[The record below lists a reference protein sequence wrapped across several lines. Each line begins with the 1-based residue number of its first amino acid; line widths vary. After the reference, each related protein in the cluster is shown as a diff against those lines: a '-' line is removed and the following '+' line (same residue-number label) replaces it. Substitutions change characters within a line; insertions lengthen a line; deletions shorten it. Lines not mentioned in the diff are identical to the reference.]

1 MAERNV
7 TLEKTIAALTEQKK
21 YPALRDI
28 LVTMNPTDIA
38 IMFDDLEEHTLPL
51 LFRLLPKDIASETFV
66 EMDPDSQELLIRGF
80 SDSELKEV
88 VDELYVD
95 DAVDLVEEMPA
106 NVVKRILRQAD
117 AETRKLINDILKYPE
132 DSAGSIMTTEF
143 VDLRPNMTVAD
154 AVKHIKRTGFDSE
167 TINTCYVTD
176 EGKHL
181 LGIVSI
187 RSIILAED
195 ETPLADIMEENVIA
209 AGTLDDQEDAID
221 MISKYNF
228 TVLPVVDGEQRLVG
242 IITVD
247 DALDVMEDEATE
259 DIERM
264 GGVNPV
270 DKPYLKTNP
279 FRFWL
284 ARIPW
289 LLVLMIGASFTG
301 LILNHYQTIL
311 DPTLLLT
318 LLLFVPMIMDAGG
331 NAGSQTSVTI
341 VRSIS
346 LEDIEFSDFFRVVF
360 KEFCAA
366 LLCGLTLAVIAFVK
380 IWFVDGMLL
389 HNETVTMTM
398 VIAVCAALLL
408 TIMAAKLIGCILPML
423 ADKLK
428 IDPAMVTSPLITT
441 LVDIVCLAIYF
452 GLATAFLGG

>member
-66 EMDPDSQELLIRGF
+66 EMEPDSQELLMRGF

-195 ETPLADIMEENVIA
+195 ETPLSEIMEENVIA

-228 TVLPVVDGEQRLVG
+228 TVLPVVDGEGRLVG

-259 DIERM
+259 DIEKM
-264 GGVNPV
+264 GGVTPV

-289 LLVLMIGASFTG
+289 LLILMLAAATTS
-301 LILNHYQTIL
+301 LILSHYQSIL

-318 LLLFVPMIMDAGG
+318 LLLFIPMVMDAGG

-346 LEDIEFSDFFRVVF
+346 LEDIEFSDFFRVVL
-360 KEFCAA
+360 KEFCVA
-366 LLCGLTLAVIAFVK
+366 LLCGLTLAIIAFVK
-380 IWFVDGMLL
+380 IQVVDVMLL
-389 HNETVTMTM
+389 HNEAITLPVTV
-398 VIAVCAALLL
+398 AVCVSLVL
-408 TIMAAKLIGCILPML
+408 TILAAKLIGCILPML
-423 ADKLK
+423 AEKLK

-441 LVDIVCLAIYF
+441 IVDIVCLAIYF
-452 GLATAFLGG
+452 GLATCFLPG

>member
-66 EMDPDSQELLIRGF
+66 EMDPDSQEILIRGF

-143 VDLRPNMTVAD
+143 VDLRPGMTVAD

-167 TINTCYVTD
+167 TINTCYITD

-181 LGIVSI
+181 LGTVSI
-187 RSIILAED
+187 RTLILSEE
-195 ETPLADIMEENVIA
+195 ETLLSDIMEENVIA

-221 MISKYNF
+221 MISKYGF

-247 DALDVMEDEATE
+247 DAMDVMEDEATE

-289 LLVLMIGASFTG
+289 LVVLMIGATFTG
-301 LILNHYQTIL
+301 LLVDHYQTVL

-318 LLLFVPMIMDAGG
+318 LLLFIPMLMDTGG

-346 LEDIEFSDFFRVVF
+346 LEDIEFSDFFRVVW
-360 KEFCAA
+360 KEFCVAI
-366 LLCGLTLAVIAFVK
+366 LCGLTLAVIAFGK
-380 IWFVDGMLL
+380 IMLVDHLL
-389 HNETVTMTM
+389 LQNEAVTLTVAL
-398 VIAVCAALLL
+398 AVCAALVL
-408 TIMAAKLIGCILPML
+408 TVLAAKLIGSILPML
-423 ADKLK
+423 AEKCH

-441 LVDIVCLAIYF
+441 IVDIVCLAIYF
-452 GLATAFLGG
+452 GLATVLLG

>member
-289 LLVLMIGASFTG
+289 LLVLMICASFTG
-301 LILNHYQTIL
+301 LILNHYQAIL

-346 LEDIEFSDFFRVVF
+346 LEDIEFSDFFRVVL
-360 KEFCAA
+360 KEFCVA

-398 VIAVCAALLL
+398 TIAVCAALLL
-408 TIMAAKLIGCILPML
+408 TILAAKLIGCILPML
-423 ADKLK
+423 AEKLK

>member
-228 TVLPVVDGEQRLVG
+228 TVLPVVDGERRLVG

-289 LLVLMIGASFTG
+289 LLVLMICASFTG
-301 LILNHYQTIL
+301 LILNHYQAIL

-346 LEDIEFSDFFRVVF
+346 LEDIEFSDFFRVVL
-360 KEFCAA
+360 KEFCVA

-380 IWFVDGMLL
+380 IWFLDGMLL
-389 HNETVTMTM
+389 HNEAVTMTM
-398 VIAVCAALLL
+398 TIAVCAALLL
-408 TIMAAKLIGCILPML
+408 TILAAKLIGCILPML
-423 ADKLK
+423 AEKLK

>member
-1 MAERNV
+1 MSERNV

-143 VDLRPNMTVAD
+143 VDLRPSMTVAD

-187 RSIILAED
+187 RSIILAEE
-195 ETPLADIMEENVIA
+195 ETPLSEIMEENVIA

-259 DIERM
+259 DIEKM
-264 GGVNPV
+264 GGVTPV

-289 LLVLMIGASFTG
+289 LLLLMLGATFTG
-301 LILNHYQTIL
+301 LILGHYQAVL

-318 LLLFVPMIMDAGG
+318 LFIFIPMVMDTGG

-346 LEDIEFSDFFRVVF
+346 LEDIEFSDFFRVVL
-360 KEFCAA
+360 KEFLVA
-366 LLCGLTLAVIAFVK
+366 LLCGLTLAVVAFVK
-380 IWFVDGMLL
+380 IQVVDVMLL
-389 HNETVTMTM
+389 HNEAVTISMT
-398 VIAVCAALLL
+398 IAVCTALVL
-408 TIMAAKLIGCILPML
+408 TVMAAKLIGCILPML
-423 ADKLK
+423 AEKLK

-441 LVDIVCLAIYF
+441 IVDIVCLAIYF
-452 GLATAFLGG
+452 GLAAAFLGV

>member
-1 MAERNV
+1 MAERNA

-38 IMFDDLEEHTLPL
+38 IMFNDLEEHTLPL

-66 EMDPDSQELLIRGF
+66 EMDPDSQEILIRGF

-143 VDLRPNMTVAD
+143 VDLRPSMTVAD

-167 TINTCYVTD
+167 TINTCYITD
-176 EGKHL
+176 DGKHL
-181 LGIVSI
+181 LGTVSI
-187 RSIILAED
+187 RTLILTEE
-195 ETPLADIMEENVIA
+195 ETLLSDIMEENVIA

-221 MISKYNF
+221 MISKYGF

-247 DALDVMEDEATE
+247 DAMDVMEDEATE
-259 DIERM
+259 DIEKM

-289 LLVLMIGASFTG
+289 LVILMIGATFTG
-301 LILNHYQTIL
+301 LLVDHYQTVL

-318 LLLFVPMIMDAGG
+318 LLLFIPMLMDTGG

-346 LEDIEFSDFFRVVF
+346 LEDIEFSDFFRVVI
-360 KEFCAA
+360 KEFCVAI
-366 LLCGLTLAVIAFVK
+366 LCGLTLAVIAFGK
-380 IWFVDGMLL
+380 IMLVDHFLL
-389 HNETVTMTM
+389 QNEAVTLTVAL
-398 VIAVCAALLL
+398 AVCAALML
-408 TIMAAKLIGCILPML
+408 TVLAAKLIGSILPML
-423 ADKLK
+423 AEKCH
-428 IDPAMVTSPLITT
+428 IDPAMVTAPLITT
-441 LVDIVCLAIYF
+441 IVDIVCLAIYF
-452 GLATAFLGG
+452 GLASILLA

>member
-195 ETPLADIMEENVIA
+195 ETPLAEIMEENVIA

-228 TVLPVVDGEQRLVG
+228 TVLPVVDGERRLVG

-289 LLVLMIGASFTG
+289 LLVLMICASFTG
-301 LILNHYQTIL
+301 LILNHYQAIL

-346 LEDIEFSDFFRVVF
+346 LEDIEFSDFFRVVL
-360 KEFCAA
+360 KEFCVA

-398 VIAVCAALLL
+398 TIAVCAALLL
-408 TIMAAKLIGCILPML
+408 TILAAKLIGCILPML
-423 ADKLK
+423 AEKLK

>member
-195 ETPLADIMEENVIA
+195 ETPLAEIMEENVIA

-228 TVLPVVDGEQRLVG
+228 TVLPVVDGERRLVG

-289 LLVLMIGASFTG
+289 LLVLMICASFTG
-301 LILNHYQTIL
+301 LILNHYQAIL

-318 LLLFVPMIMDAGG
+318 LLLFLPMIMDAGG

-346 LEDIEFSDFFRVVF
+346 LEDIEFSDFFRVVL
-360 KEFCAA
+360 KEFCVA

-398 VIAVCAALLL
+398 TIAVCAALLL
-408 TIMAAKLIGCILPML
+408 TILAAKLIGCILPML
-423 ADKLK
+423 AEKLK

>member
-66 EMDPDSQELLIRGF
+66 EMDPDSQEILIRGF

-143 VDLRPNMTVAD
+143 VDLRPTMTVAD

-176 EGKHL
+176 DGKHL
-181 LGIVSI
+181 LGTISI
-187 RSIILAED
+187 RTLILSE
-195 ETPLADIMEENVIA
+195 ENTVLSDIMEENVIS

-221 MISKYNF
+221 IISKYGF

-247 DALDVMEDEATE
+247 DAMDVMEDEATE

-289 LLVLMIGASFTG
+289 LMVLMVCASFTG
-301 LILNHYQTIL
+301 LILEHYQTIL
-311 DPTLLLT
+311 DPSLLLT
-318 LLLFVPMIMDAGG
+318 LLIFIPMIMDAGG

-346 LEDIEFSDFFRVVF
+346 LEDIEFSDFFRVVW
-360 KEFCAA
+360 KELRVA
-366 LLCGLTLAVIAFVK
+366 LLCGLTLAVIAFGK
-380 IWFVDGMLL
+380 ILLVDQYLL
-389 HNETVTMTM
+389 QNEAVTMSM
-398 VIAVCAALLL
+398 ALAVCAALVL
-408 TIMAAKLIGCILPML
+408 TVLAAKLIGCILPML
-423 ADKLK
+423 AEKLK

-441 LVDIVCLAIYF
+441 IVDIVCLAIYF
-452 GLATAFLGG
+452 ALASLMLGG

>member
-80 SDSELKEV
+80 SDNELKEV

-132 DSAGSIMTTEF
+132 DSAGSIMTTEY
-143 VDLRPNMTVAD
+143 VDLRPSMTVAD

-181 LGIVSI
+181 LGTVSI

-195 ETPLADIMEENVIA
+195 ETPLAEIMEENVIA

-228 TVLPVVDGEQRLVG
+228 TVLPVVDGEHRLVG

-289 LLVLMIGASFTG
+289 LLVLMICASFTG
-301 LILNHYQTIL
+301 LIMDHYQAIL

-318 LLLFVPMIMDAGG
+318 LLLFIPMIMDAGG

-360 KEFCAA
+360 KEFCVA
-366 LLCGLTLAVIAFVK
+366 LLCGLTLALVAFAK
-380 IWFVDGMLL
+380 IQLVDVMLM
-389 HNETVTMTM
+389 HNETVTLTMTL
-398 VIAVCAALLL
+398 AVCLSLVL
-408 TIMAAKLIGCILPML
+408 TIMAAKLIGSILPMV
-423 ADKLK
+423 AEKLK

>member
-1 MAERNV
+1 MAERNA

-66 EMDPDSQELLIRGF
+66 EMDPDSQEILIRGF

-143 VDLRPNMTVAD
+143 VDLRPSMTVAD

-167 TINTCYVTD
+167 TINTCYITD
-176 EGKHL
+176 DGKHL
-181 LGIVSI
+181 MGTVSI
-187 RSIILAED
+187 RTLILAEE
-195 ETPLADIMEENVIA
+195 ETVLSDIMEENVIS

-221 MISKYNF
+221 MISKYGF

-247 DALDVMEDEATE
+247 DAMDVMEDEATE
-259 DIERM
+259 DIEKM
-264 GGVNPV
+264 GGVTPV

-289 LLVLMIGASFTG
+289 LLILMLAATFTG
-301 LILNHYQTIL
+301 LLLDHYQTVL

-318 LLLFVPMIMDAGG
+318 LLVFIPMLMDTGG

-346 LEDIEFSDFFRVVF
+346 LEDIEFSDFFRVII
-360 KEFCAA
+360 KEFCVA
-366 LLCGLTLAVIAFVK
+366 LLCGLTLAVIAFGK
-380 IWFVDGMLL
+380 IMLVDRVLL
-389 HNETVTMTM
+389 QNDAITLSVTLA
-398 VIAVCAALLL
+398 ICAALVL
-408 TIMAAKLIGCILPML
+408 TVLAAKLIGSILPML

-428 IDPAMVTSPLITT
+428 IDPAMVTAPLITT
-441 LVDIVCLAIYF
+441 IVDIVCLAIYF
-452 GLATAFLGG
+452 GLATVLLG

>member
-1 MAERNV
+1 MAERNA

-66 EMDPDSQELLIRGF
+66 EMDPDSQEILIRGF

-143 VDLRPNMTVAD
+143 VDLRPSMTVAD

-167 TINTCYVTD
+167 TINTCYITD
-176 EGKHL
+176 DGKHL
-181 LGIVSI
+181 MGTVSI
-187 RSIILAED
+187 RTLILAEE
-195 ETPLADIMEENVIA
+195 ETVLSDIMEENVIS

-221 MISKYNF
+221 MISKYGF

-247 DALDVMEDEATE
+247 DAMDVMEDEATE
-259 DIERM
+259 DIEKM
-264 GGVNPV
+264 GGVTPV

-289 LLVLMIGASFTG
+289 LLILMLAATFTG
-301 LILNHYQTIL
+301 LLLDHYQTVL

-318 LLLFVPMIMDAGG
+318 LLVFIPMLMDTGG

-346 LEDIEFSDFFRVVF
+346 LEDIEFSDFFRVII
-360 KEFCAA
+360 KEFCVA
-366 LLCGLTLAVIAFVK
+366 LLCGLTLAVIAFGK
-380 IWFVDGMLL
+380 IMLVDRMLL
-389 HNETVTMTM
+389 QNDAITLSVTLAICVALVLTV
-398 VIAVCAALLL
+398 L
-408 TIMAAKLIGCILPML
+408 AAKLIGSILPML

-428 IDPAMVTSPLITT
+428 IDPAMVTAPLITT
-441 LVDIVCLAIYF
+441 IVDIVCLAIYF
-452 GLATAFLGG
+452 GLATVLLS

>member
-228 TVLPVVDGEQRLVG
+228 TVLPVVDGERRLVG

-289 LLVLMIGASFTG
+289 LLVLMICASFTG
-301 LILNHYQTIL
+301 LILNHYQAIL

-346 LEDIEFSDFFRVVF
+346 LEDIEFSDFFRVVL
-360 KEFCAA
+360 KEFCVA

-398 VIAVCAALLL
+398 TIAVCAALLL
-408 TIMAAKLIGCILPML
+408 TILAAKLIGCILPML
-423 ADKLK
+423 AEKLK

>member
-228 TVLPVVDGEQRLVG
+228 TVLPVVDGEHRLVG

-318 LLLFVPMIMDAGG
+318 LILFLPMIMDAGG

-346 LEDIEFSDFFRVVF
+346 LEDIEFSDFFRVVL
-360 KEFCAA
+360 KEFCVA

-398 VIAVCAALLL
+398 TIAVCVALLL
-408 TIMAAKLIGCILPML
+408 TILAAKLIGSILPML
-423 ADKLK
+423 AEKLK

>member
-7 TLEKTIAALTEQKK
+7 TLENTIATLTQQKK

-132 DSAGSIMTTEF
+132 ESAGSIMTTEF

-187 RSIILAED
+187 RAIILAED
-195 ETPLADIMEENVIA
+195 ETPLYEIMEDNVIA
-209 AGTLDDQEDAID
+209 ANTLDDQEDANDLIA
-221 MISKYNF
+221 KYNF

-259 DIERM
+259 DIEKM
-264 GGVNPV
+264 AGVNPV
-270 DKPYLKTNP
+270 DKPYLKTSP

-289 LLVLMIGASFTG
+289 LLILMLGAAFTG
-301 LILNHYQTIL
+301 LILEHYQTIL

-318 LLLFVPMIMDAGG
+318 LLLFIPMIMDTGG

-346 LEDIEFSDFFRVVF
+346 LEDIEFSDFFKVVL
-360 KEFCAA
+360 KEFCVA
-366 LLCGLTLAVIAFVK
+366 LLCGLTLAAVAFGK
-380 IWFVDGMLL
+380 IILVDQMLL
-389 HNETVTMTM
+389 ANEAVT
-398 VIAVCAALLL
+398 IAVALAVSAALVL
-408 TIMAAKLIGCILPML
+408 TVLAAKLIGCILPML
-423 ADKLK
+423 AEKLH

-441 LVDIVCLAIYF
+441 IVDIVCLLIYF
-452 GLATAFLGG
+452 ALATQFLAG

>member
-38 IMFDDLEEHTLPL
+38 IMFDDLEEYTLPL

-66 EMDPDSQELLIRGF
+66 EMDPDSQEILIRGF

-143 VDLRPNMTVAD
+143 VDLRPTMTVAD

-176 EGKHL
+176 DGKHL
-181 LGIVSI
+181 LGTISI
-187 RSIILAED
+187 RTLILSE
-195 ETPLADIMEENVIA
+195 ENTVLSDIMEENVIY

-221 MISKYNF
+221 IISKYGF

-247 DALDVMEDEATE
+247 DAMDVMEDEATE

-289 LLVLMIGASFTG
+289 LMVLMVCASFTG
-301 LILNHYQTIL
+301 LILEHYQTIL
-311 DPTLLLT
+311 DPSLLLT
-318 LLLFVPMIMDAGG
+318 LLIFIPMIMDAGG

-346 LEDIEFSDFFRVVF
+346 LEDIEFSDFFRVVW
-360 KEFCAA
+360 KELRVA
-366 LLCGLTLAVIAFVK
+366 LLCGLTLAVIAFGK
-380 IWFVDGMLL
+380 ILLVDQYLL
-389 HNETVTMTM
+389 QNEAVTMSM
-398 VIAVCAALLL
+398 ALAVCAALVL
-408 TIMAAKLIGCILPML
+408 TVLAAKLIGCILPMV
-423 ADKLK
+423 AEKLK

-441 LVDIVCLAIYF
+441 IVDIVCLAIYF
-452 GLATAFLGG
+452 ALASLMLGG

>member
-1 MAERNV
+1 MAERNA

-66 EMDPDSQELLIRGF
+66 EMDPDSQEILIRGF

-143 VDLRPNMTVAD
+143 VDLRPSMTVAD

-167 TINTCYVTD
+167 TINTCYITD
-176 EGKHL
+176 DGKHL
-181 LGIVSI
+181 MGTVSI
-187 RSIILAED
+187 RTLILAEE
-195 ETPLADIMEENVIA
+195 ETVLSDIMEENVIS

-221 MISKYNF
+221 MISKYGF

-247 DALDVMEDEATE
+247 DAMDVMEDEATE
-259 DIERM
+259 DIEKM
-264 GGVNPV
+264 GGVTPV

-289 LLVLMIGASFTG
+289 LMILMLAATFTG
-301 LILNHYQTIL
+301 LLLDHYQTVL

-318 LLLFVPMIMDAGG
+318 LLVFIPMLMDTGG

-346 LEDIEFSDFFRVVF
+346 LEDIEFSDFFRVII
-360 KEFCAA
+360 KEFCVA
-366 LLCGLTLAVIAFVK
+366 LLCGLTLAVIAFGK
-380 IWFVDGMLL
+380 IMLVDRMLL
-389 HNETVTMTM
+389 QNDAITLSVTLA
-398 VIAVCAALLL
+398 ICAALVL
-408 TIMAAKLIGCILPML
+408 TVLAAKLIGSILPML

-428 IDPAMVTSPLITT
+428 IDPAMVTAPLITT
-441 LVDIVCLAIYF
+441 IVDIVCLAIYF
-452 GLATAFLGG
+452 GLATVLLS

>member
-360 KEFCAA
+360 KEFCVA

>member
-143 VDLRPNMTVAD
+143 VDLRPSMKVAD

-195 ETPLADIMEENVIA
+195 ETPLAEIMEENVIA

-259 DIERM
+259 DIEKM

-301 LILNHYQTIL
+301 LILNRYQTIL

-346 LEDIEFSDFFRVVF
+346 LEDIEFSDFFRVVL
-360 KEFCAA
+360 KEFCVA

-389 HNETVTMTM
+389 HNKTVTMTM
-398 VIAVCAALLL
+398 VIAVCVALLL
-408 TIMAAKLIGCILPML
+408 TIIAAKLIGCILPML
-423 ADKLK
+423 AEKLK

>member
-7 TLEKTIAALTEQKK
+7 TLENTIAALTQQKK

-28 LVTMNPTDIA
+28 LVTMNPADIA

-66 EMDPDSQELLIRGF
+66 EMEPDSQELLIRGF

-167 TINTCYVTD
+167 TINTCYITD

-181 LGIVSI
+181 LGIASI
-187 RSIILAED
+187 RSLILAEED
-195 ETPLADIMEENVIA
+195 TPLYEVMEDNVIA
-209 AGTLDDQEDAID
+209 ANTLDDQEDAIA
-221 MISKYNF
+221 MIARYNF

-247 DALDVMEDEATE
+247 DAMDVMEDEATE
-259 DIERM
+259 DIEKM
-264 GGVNPV
+264 AGVSPV
-270 DKPYLKTNP
+270 DKPYLKTSP

-289 LLVLMIGASFTG
+289 LLILMLVASCTG
-301 LILNHYQTIL
+301 LILQRYQAIL
-311 DPTLLLT
+311 DPALLLT
-318 LLLFVPMIMDAGG
+318 LLLFIPMVMDAGG

-346 LEDIEFSDFFRVVF
+346 LEDIDFSDFFRVVG
-360 KEFCAA
+360 KEFCTA
-366 LLCGLTLAVIAFVK
+366 LLCGLTLALVAFGK
-380 IWFVDGMLL
+380 ILLVDRMLL
-389 HNETVTMTM
+389 QNAGVTM
-398 VIAVCAALLL
+398 AVALAVSAALAL
-408 TIMAAKLIGCILPML
+408 TVLAAKLIGCILPML
-423 ADKLK
+423 AEKLR
-428 IDPAMVTSPLITT
+428 IDPALVTSPLITT
-441 LVDIVCLAIYF
+441 VVDILCLAIYF
-452 GLATAFLGG
+452 ALATQFLAI